1 MSTRV
6 LSCIV
11 GKECLV
17 LPACSLHK
25 TLLAFAPLHLYS
37 KAKLACFSRY
47 LLTFTFALQSS
58 VRKRTFFF
66 FLFLVLVLE
75 GLYRISQLQLVW
87 HQWLGHRFVTAVML
101 YGLPWKWIEIILL
114 FLRLHSSAAFWTLVD
129 HNSYSIS
136 SKVSLLI
143 VVYIMVFCI
152 KCDHSVHFRSLIPKI
167 SMFSLVLSS
176 LTISN
181 LPCDSWT

>member
-1 MSTRV
+1 MFSSQNSVSFCPASFV
-6 LSCIV
+6 LQGQTCLFLQVSLDFYICVAILC
-11 GKECLV
+11 KE
-17 LPACSLHK
+17 K
-25 TLLAFAPLHLYS
+25 DF
-37 KAKLACFSRY
+37 
-47 LLTFTFALQSS
+47 
-58 VRKRTFFF
+58 FFF

-75 GLYRISQLQLVW
+75 GQLQLVW

>member
-1 MSTRV
+1 MLGITSMFSSQNSVSFCPASFV
-6 LSCIV
+6 LQGQTCLFLQVYLDFYICV
-11 GKECLV
+11 AILCKE
-17 LPACSLHK
+17 K
-25 TLLAFAPLHLYS
+25 D
-37 KAKLACFSRY
+37 
-47 LLTFTFALQSS
+47 
-58 VRKRTFFF
+58 FFF